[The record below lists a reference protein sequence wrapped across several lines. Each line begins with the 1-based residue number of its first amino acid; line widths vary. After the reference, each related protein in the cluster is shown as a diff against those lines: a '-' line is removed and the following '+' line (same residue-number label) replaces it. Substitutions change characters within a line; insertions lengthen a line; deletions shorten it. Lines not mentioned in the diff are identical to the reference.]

1 MVHIPIK
8 VARIATP
15 CCDKW
20 DKIENKSFQEKATKD
35 IRTEIISW
43 VWFDMMN
50 LNFKGMTKVDGT
62 IDGFDKGVLT
72 LDFLLHQL
80 LKKTC
85 QMFMMVSPKLAVHL
99 QNLFHP

>member
-1 MVHIPIK
+1 MVHILIK

-20 DKIENKSFQEKATKD
+20 DKIEIKSFQEKATKD
-35 IRTEIISW
+35 IITETISW

-50 LNFKGMTKVDGT
+50 QNFKGMTKVDGT
-62 IDGFDKGVLT
+62 FGGFDKGILT
-72 LDFLLHQL
+72 LDFLLYQL

-85 QMFMMVSPKLAVHL
+85 EMLMMV
-99 QNLFHP
+99 